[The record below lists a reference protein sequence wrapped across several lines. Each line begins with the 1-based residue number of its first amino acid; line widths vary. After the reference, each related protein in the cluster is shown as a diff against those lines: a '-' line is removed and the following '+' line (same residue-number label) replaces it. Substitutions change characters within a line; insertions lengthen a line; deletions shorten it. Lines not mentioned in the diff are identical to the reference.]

1 MDATNNTSTNTTNVS
16 NVTVNTTIKSTTKT
30 ASASGDPHFT
40 VPLVSSNDTL
50 CYSIQGYAGL
60 AFNLISNSHL
70 TVNALFTDS
79 INDTKEVT
87 WISKLAVIF
96 HTSGQTIVFDSTH
109 QQVFMPS
116 MGKLKAS
123 IVKQIFLKESG
134 QFAVKFAKE
143 PLVKKELNVKE
154 ELNFIE
160 IVCKEI
166 KFTAR
171 FHNDHLD
178 VDWQLQDKQ
187 IIHSHGLM
195 GKLTTN
201 YIVNMLCLCLL

>member
-1 MDATNNTSTNTTNVS
+1 MIPTSQYHWSVPMIHSATPSRVM
-16 NVTVNTTIKSTTKT
+16 
-30 ASASGDPHFT
+30 
-40 VPLVSSNDTL
+40 
-50 CYSIQGYAGL
+50 L
-60 AFNLISNSHL
+60 AFNFISISHL

-96 HTSGQTIVFDSTH
+96 HTSGQAIVFDSTH

-134 QFAVKFAKE
+134 QFVVKFTKGLMPKNGSKSAEVVYKE
-143 PLVKKELNVKE
+143 NMA
-154 ELNFIE
+154 
-160 IVCKEI
+160 

-178 VDWQLQDKQ
+178 VDWQLCTRSTD
-187 IIHSHGLM
+187 HSLSWTQGLAD
-195 GKLTTN
+195 
-201 YIVNMLCLCLL
+201 Y

>member
-1 MDATNNTSTNTTNVS
+1 MLAT
-16 NVTVNTTIKSTTKT
+16 VTATIDVATIIPTITLKT

-79 INDTKEVT
+79 INDTKEAT

-96 HTSGQTIVFDSTH
+96 HSSGQAIIFDSTN

-123 IVKQIFLKESG
+123 IVKQIILKESRE
-134 QFAVKFAKE
+134 FAA
-143 PLVKKELNVKE
+143 
-154 ELNFIE
+154 
-160 IVCKEI
+160 
-166 KFTAR
+166 KFTKGLLPK
-171 FHNDHLD
+171 NDSNSVEVVYKENVAKFSVLFNDGHLD
-178 VDWQLQDKQ
+178 IDWQLQDEQ
-187 IIHSHGLM
+187 IIRSHGLM
-195 GKLTTN
+195 G
-201 YIVNMLCLCLL
+201 